1 MKRIAYLF
9 IVTISLFSLIPAA
22 QAADDFGEYKP
33 AVGDC
38 LFQSLHRGILV
49 NAIEKLTE
57 SPYSHC
63 GMVVQ
68 KDGQWHVIEGIGP
81 VREIPLK
88 KWIAQG
94 RDGKFDAY
102 RPTDWFTAK
111 LPKVVAES
119 RKFLGLPYDIRY
131 RPDDSAIYCS
141 ELIYKAYH
149 RATGVWLGRPFRLG
163 DLDWKPYEPLII
175 SIEGSVPLDRKI
187 IAPVAI
193 ARSEHMKLVHRSMP
207 VPAERPAMKK
217 TK

>member
-1 MKRIAYLF
+1 MKKIVCL
-9 IVTISLFSLIPAA
+9 IVVTISLFTFNLPVAS
-22 QAADDFGEYKP
+22 AADDFGGYTP

-49 NAIEKLTE
+49 TAIEELTK

-68 KDGQWHVIEGIGP
+68 KDGQWYVIEGIGP
-81 VREIPLK
+81 VREIPLD

-94 RDGKFDAY
+94 RDKKFDAY

-111 LPKVVAES
+111 LPAVVTEA
-119 RKFLGLPYDIRY
+119 RKFLGRPYDIRY
-131 RPDDSAIYCS
+131 RPDDAAIYCS

-149 RATGVWLGRPFRLG
+149 RATGVWLGRPIRLG
-163 DLDWKPYEPLII
+163 DLDWKKYEPLII
-175 SIEGSVPLDRKI
+175 GIEGSVPLDRRI

-193 ARSEHMKLVHRSMP
+193 ARSEHMKLVFRSMT
-207 VPAERPAMKK
+207 EEEK
-217 TK
+217 